1 MTLHLLISYIRD
13 LTMIFSSL
21 FSVVGMAVLFL
32 IAWVFS
38 SNKRA
43 INYRTIISAFVIQ
56 VALGAL
62 ALYVPLGRE
71 MLQGLA
77 SGIQSV
83 IGYGYE
89 GVRFLFG
96 NLAPNAKGDQGIG
109 GFIFAINVLAII
121 IFFASLI
128 SLLYYLKIM
137 PLVINLIG
145 GALQKCLGTS
155 KAESMSAAAN
165 IFVAHTEA
173 PLVIKPYLKSMSDSE
188 IFAVMCVGM
197 ASVAGP
203 VLAGYAS
210 MGIPLP
216 YLIAASFMSAPGGLL
231 FAKIIYPQ
239 NEAISSHADVSV
251 EKHVNA
257 IEAIANGASTGLNLA
272 LHVGAM
278 LLAFVGMLALINGL
292 LGVVGGFLGMEHLS
306 LGVIL
311 GALLK
316 PLAFML
322 GIPWSQAG
330 IAGEIIGIKI
340 ALNEFVGYMQFLPY
354 LGDNPPLILSEKT
367 KAIIT
372 FALCGFANL
381 SSVAMLIGGLGSLVP
396 KKKDLIIR
404 LALKAVLVGTLSN
417 FMSATIAGLFIGLNA
432 H

>member
-1 MTLHLLISYIRD
+1 
-13 LTMIFSSL
+13 MIFSSL

-43 INYRTIISAFVIQ
+43 INYRTIVSAFVIQ

-83 IGYGYE
+83 ISYGYE

-109 GFIFAINVLAII
+109 GFVFAINVLAII

-137 PLVINLIG
+137 PLFINLIG

-239 NEAISSHADVSV
+239 NEAISNHADVSA

-292 LGVVGGFLGMEHLS
+292 LGVVGGVLGMEHLS
-306 LGVIL
+306 LGLIL
-311 GALLK
+311 GTLLK

-396 KKKDLIIR
+396 KKKDLIVR

>member
-1 MTLHLLISYIRD
+1 
-13 LTMIFSSL
+13 MIFSSL

-43 INYRTIISAFVIQ
+43 INYRTIVSAFVIQ

-83 IGYGYE
+83 ISYGYE

-137 PLVINLIG
+137 PLFINLIG

-292 LGVVGGFLGMEHLS
+292 LGVVGGVLGMEHLS
-306 LGVIL
+306 LGLIL
-311 GALLK
+311 GTLLK

-354 LGDNPPLILSEKT
+354 LGDNPPLVLSEKT

>member
-1 MTLHLLISYIRD
+1 
-13 LTMIFSSL
+13 MIFSSL

-239 NEAISSHADVSV
+239 NEAISSHADVSA

-306 LGVIL
+306 LGLIL
-311 GALLK
+311 GTLLK

-396 KKKDLIIR
+396 KKKDLIVR

>member
-1 MTLHLLISYIRD
+1 
-13 LTMIFSSL
+13 MIFSSL
-21 FSVVGMAVLFL
+21 LSVVGMAVLFL

-38 SNKRA
+38 GNKRA
-43 INYRTIISAFVIQ
+43 INYRTIVSAFVIQ

-71 MLQGLA
+71 ILQGLA

-231 FAKIIYPQ
+231 FAKIIYSQ
-239 NEAISSHADVSV
+239 NETISSHADVSV
-251 EKHVNA
+251 EEHVNI
-257 IEAIANGASTGLNLA
+257 IEAIANGASTGLHLA

-306 LGVIL
+306 LGVVL
-311 GALLK
+311 GTLLK

-340 ALNEFVGYMQFLPY
+340 ALNEFVGYMQLLPY

-396 KKKDLIIR
+396 KKKDFIAR

-417 FMSATIAGLFIGLNA
+417 FMSATIAGLFIGLSAN
-432 H
+432 

>member
-1 MTLHLLISYIRD
+1 MHLLISYIRD

-43 INYRTIISAFVIQ
+43 INYRTIVSAFVIQ

-83 IGYGYE
+83 ISYGYE

-239 NEAISSHADVSV
+239 NETTSSHADVSA
-251 EKHVNA
+251 EEHVNI
-257 IEAIANGASTGLNLA
+257 IEAIANGASTGLHLA

-306 LGVIL
+306 LGVVL
-311 GALLK
+311 GTLLK

-340 ALNEFVGYMQFLPY
+340 ALNEFVGYMQLLPY

-396 KKKDLIIR
+396 KKKDFIAR

-417 FMSATIAGLFIGLNA
+417 FMSATIAGLFIGLSAN
-432 H
+432 

>member
-1 MTLHLLISYIRD
+1 
-13 LTMIFSSL
+13 MIFSSL

-43 INYRTIISAFVIQ
+43 INYRTIVSAFVIQ

-83 IGYGYE
+83 ISYGYE

-137 PLVINLIG
+137 PLFINLIG

-239 NEAISSHADVSV
+239 NEAISSHADASA

-292 LGVVGGFLGMEHLS
+292 LGVIGGVLGMEHLS
-306 LGVIL
+306 LGLIL
-311 GALLK
+311 GTLLK

-417 FMSATIAGLFIGLNA
+417 FMSATIAGLFIGLSA

>member
-1 MTLHLLISYIRD
+1 
-13 LTMIFSSL
+13 MIFSSL

-38 SNKRA
+38 GNKRA
-43 INYRTIISAFVIQ
+43 INYRTIVSAFVIQ

-83 IGYGYE
+83 ISYGYE

-109 GFIFAINVLAII
+109 GFVFAINVLAII

-137 PLVINLIG
+137 PLFINLIG

-239 NEAISSHADVSV
+239 NEAISSHADVSA

-306 LGVIL
+306 LGLIL
-311 GALLK
+311 GTLLK

-340 ALNEFVGYMQFLPY
+340 ALNEFVGYMQLLPY

>member
-1 MTLHLLISYIRD
+1 MHLLISYIRD

-43 INYRTIISAFVIQ
+43 INYRTIVSAFVIQ

-83 IGYGYE
+83 ISYGYE

-96 NLAPNAKGDQGIG
+96 SLAPNAKGDQGIG

-239 NEAISSHADVSV
+239 NEAISSHADVSA

-306 LGVIL
+306 LGLIL
-311 GALLK
+311 GTLLK

>member
-1 MTLHLLISYIRD
+1 
-13 LTMIFSSL
+13 MIFSSL
-21 FSVVGMAVLFL
+21 LSVVGMAVLFL

-38 SNKRA
+38 GNKRA
-43 INYRTIISAFVIQ
+43 INYRTIVSAFVIQ

-71 MLQGLA
+71 ILQGLA

-239 NEAISSHADVSV
+239 NETTSSHADVSA
-251 EKHVNA
+251 EEHVNI
-257 IEAIANGASTGLNLA
+257 IEAIANGASTGLHLA

-306 LGVIL
+306 LGVVL

-340 ALNEFVGYMQFLPY
+340 ALNEFVGYMQLLPY

-396 KKKDLIIR
+396 KKKDFIAR

-417 FMSATIAGLFIGLNA
+417 FMSATIAGLFIGLSAN
-432 H
+432 

>member
-1 MTLHLLISYIRD
+1 
-13 LTMIFSSL
+13 MIFSSL

-43 INYRTIISAFVIQ
+43 INYRTIVSAFVIQ

-83 IGYGYE
+83 ISYGYE

-137 PLVINLIG
+137 PLFINLIG

-306 LGVIL
+306 LGLIL

-340 ALNEFVGYMQFLPY
+340 ALNEFVGYMQLLPY

-381 SSVAMLIGGLGSLVP
+381 SSVAMLIGGLGSLVS
-396 KKKDLIIR
+396 KKKELIIR

>member
-1 MTLHLLISYIRD
+1 
-13 LTMIFSSL
+13 MIFSSL

-96 NLAPNAKGDQGIG
+96 NLAPNDKGDQGIG

-239 NEAISSHADVSV
+239 NEAISSHADVSA

-292 LGVVGGFLGMEHLS
+292 LGVLGGVLGMEHLS
-306 LGVIL
+306 LGLIL
-311 GALLK
+311 GTLLK

-396 KKKDLIIR
+396 KKKDLIVR

>member
-1 MTLHLLISYIRD
+1 
-13 LTMIFSSL
+13 MIFSSL

-43 INYRTIISAFVIQ
+43 INYRTIVSAFVIQ

-83 IGYGYE
+83 ISYGYE

-109 GFIFAINVLAII
+109 GFVFAINVLAII

-137 PLVINLIG
+137 PLFINLIG

-239 NEAISSHADVSV
+239 NETTSSHADVSA
-251 EKHVNA
+251 EEHVNI
-257 IEAIANGASTGLNLA
+257 IEAIANGASTGLHLA

-306 LGVIL
+306 LGVVL
-311 GALLK
+311 GTLLK

-340 ALNEFVGYMQFLPY
+340 ALNEFVGYMQLLPY

-381 SSVAMLIGGLGSLVP
+381 SSVAMLIGGLGSLAP
-396 KKKDLIIR
+396 KKKDFIAK

-417 FMSATIAGLFIGLNA
+417 FMSATIAGLFIGLSAN
-432 H
+432 

>member
-1 MTLHLLISYIRD
+1 
-13 LTMIFSSL
+13 MIFSSL

-38 SNKRA
+38 GNKRA

-83 IGYGYE
+83 ISYGYE

-96 NLAPNAKGDQGIG
+96 SLAPNAKGDQGIG

-137 PLVINLIG
+137 PLFINLIG

-239 NEAISSHADVSV
+239 NEAISSHADVSA

-292 LGVVGGFLGMEHLS
+292 LGVIGGALGMEHLS
-306 LGVIL
+306 LGLIL

-340 ALNEFVGYMQFLPY
+340 ALNEFVGYMQLLPY

>member
-1 MTLHLLISYIRD
+1 MHLLISYIRD

-38 SNKRA
+38 GNKRA
-43 INYRTIISAFVIQ
+43 INYRTIVSAFVIQ

-71 MLQGLA
+71 MLQGLS

-83 IGYGYE
+83 ISYGYE

-137 PLVINLIG
+137 PLFINLIG

-239 NEAISSHADVSV
+239 NEAISSYADVSA

-306 LGVIL
+306 LGLIL
-311 GALLK
+311 GTLLK

>member
-1 MTLHLLISYIRD
+1 
-13 LTMIFSSL
+13 MIFSSL

-38 SNKRA
+38 GNKRA
-43 INYRTIISAFVIQ
+43 INYRTIVSAFVIQ

-83 IGYGYE
+83 ISYGYE

-137 PLVINLIG
+137 PLFINLIG

-239 NEAISSHADVSV
+239 NEAISSHADVSA

-306 LGVIL
+306 LGLIL

-322 GIPWSQAG
+322 DIPWSQAG

-340 ALNEFVGYMQFLPY
+340 ALNEFVGYMQLLPY

>member
-1 MTLHLLISYIRD
+1 
-13 LTMIFSSL
+13 MIFSSL

-38 SNKRA
+38 GNKRA
-43 INYRTIISAFVIQ
+43 INYRTIVSAFVIQ

-83 IGYGYE
+83 ISYGYE

-137 PLVINLIG
+137 PLFINLIG

-306 LGVIL
+306 LGLIL
-311 GALLK
+311 GTLLK

-354 LGDNPPLILSEKT
+354 LGDNPPLVLSEKT

>member
-1 MTLHLLISYIRD
+1 
-13 LTMIFSSL
+13 MIFSSL

-43 INYRTIISAFVIQ
+43 INYRTIVSAFVIQ

-83 IGYGYE
+83 ISYGYE

-145 GALQKCLGTS
+145 GALQRCLGTS

-239 NEAISSHADVSV
+239 NEAISSHADVSA

-292 LGVVGGFLGMEHLS
+292 LGVVGGVLGMEHLS
-306 LGVIL
+306 LGLIL
-311 GALLK
+311 GTLLK

-340 ALNEFVGYMQFLPY
+340 ALNEFVGYMQLLPY

>member
-1 MTLHLLISYIRD
+1 
-13 LTMIFSSL
+13 MIFSSL

-38 SNKRA
+38 GNKRA
-43 INYRTIISAFVIQ
+43 INYRTIVSAFVIQ

-77 SGIQSV
+77 SGIQNV
-83 IGYGYE
+83 ISYGYE

-137 PLVINLIG
+137 PLFINLIG

-239 NEAISSHADVSV
+239 NEAISSHADASA

-292 LGVVGGFLGMEHLS
+292 LGVIGGVLGMEHLS
-306 LGVIL
+306 LGLIL
-311 GALLK
+311 GTLLK

-340 ALNEFVGYMQFLPY
+340 ALNEFVGYMQLLPY

>member
-1 MTLHLLISYIRD
+1 
-13 LTMIFSSL
+13 MIFSSL

-43 INYRTIISAFVIQ
+43 INYRTIVSAFVIQ

-83 IGYGYE
+83 ISYGYE

-239 NEAISSHADVSV
+239 NEAISSHADASA

-292 LGVVGGFLGMEHLS
+292 LGVVGGVLGMEHLS
-306 LGVIL
+306 LGLIL
-311 GALLK
+311 GTLLK

-340 ALNEFVGYMQFLPY
+340 ALNEFVGYMQLLPY
-354 LGDNPPLILSEKT
+354 LGDNPPLVLSEKT

>member
-1 MTLHLLISYIRD
+1 
-13 LTMIFSSL
+13 MIFSSL

-43 INYRTIISAFVIQ
+43 INYRTIVSAFVIQ

-83 IGYGYE
+83 ISYGYE

-109 GFIFAINVLAII
+109 GFVFAINVLAII

-137 PLVINLIG
+137 PLFINLIG

-239 NEAISSHADVSV
+239 NEAISSHADVSA

-292 LGVVGGFLGMEHLS
+292 LGVVGGVLGMEHLS
-306 LGVIL
+306 LGLIL
-311 GALLK
+311 GTLLK

-340 ALNEFVGYMQFLPY
+340 ALNEFVGYMQLLPY

>member
-1 MTLHLLISYIRD
+1 MHLLISYIRD

-239 NEAISSHADVSV
+239 NEAISSHADVSA

-292 LGVVGGFLGMEHLS
+292 LGVVGGVLGMEHLS
-306 LGVIL
+306 LGLIL
-311 GALLK
+311 GTLLK

-354 LGDNPPLILSEKT
+354 LGDNSPLILSEKT

-396 KKKDLIIR
+396 KKKDLIVR

>member
-1 MTLHLLISYIRD
+1 MHLLISYIRD

-38 SNKRA
+38 GNKRA
-43 INYRTIISAFVIQ
+43 INYRTIVSAFVIQ

-83 IGYGYE
+83 ISYGYE

-239 NEAISSHADVSV
+239 NEAISSHADVSA
-251 EKHVNA
+251 ERHVNA

-306 LGVIL
+306 LGLIL

>member
-1 MTLHLLISYIRD
+1 
-13 LTMIFSSL
+13 MIFSSL

-43 INYRTIISAFVIQ
+43 INYRTIVSAFVIQ

-71 MLQGLA
+71 ILQGLA

-109 GFIFAINVLAII
+109 GFVFAINVLAII

-137 PLVINLIG
+137 PLFINLIG

-239 NEAISSHADVSV
+239 NEAISSHADVSA

-306 LGVIL
+306 LGLIL
-311 GALLK
+311 GTLLK

-396 KKKDLIIR
+396 KKKDLIVR

>member
-1 MTLHLLISYIRD
+1 
-13 LTMIFSSL
+13 MIFSSL

-239 NEAISSHADVSV
+239 NEAISSHADVSA

-306 LGVIL
+306 LGLIL
-311 GALLK
+311 GTLLK

-340 ALNEFVGYMQFLPY
+340 ALNEFVGYMQLLPY

>member
-1 MTLHLLISYIRD
+1 
-13 LTMIFSSL
+13 MIFSSL
-21 FSVVGMAVLFL
+21 FSVIGMAVLFL

-56 VALGAL
+56 VVLGAL

-96 NLAPNAKGDQGIG
+96 SLAPNAKGDQGIG

-239 NEAISSHADVSV
+239 NEAISSHADVSA

-306 LGVIL
+306 LGLIL
-311 GALLK
+311 GTLLK

-396 KKKDLIIR
+396 KKKDLIVR

>member
-1 MTLHLLISYIRD
+1 
-13 LTMIFSSL
+13 MIFSSL

-38 SNKRA
+38 GNKRA

-96 NLAPNAKGDQGIG
+96 SLAPNAKGDQGIG

-239 NEAISSHADVSV
+239 NEAISSHADVSA

-306 LGVIL
+306 LGVVL
-311 GALLK
+311 GTLLK

-340 ALNEFVGYMQFLPY
+340 ALNEFVGYMQLLPY

-396 KKKDLIIR
+396 KKKDLIVR

>member
-1 MTLHLLISYIRD
+1 
-13 LTMIFSSL
+13 MIFSSL

-43 INYRTIISAFVIQ
+43 INYRTIVSAFVIQ

-83 IGYGYE
+83 ISYGYE

-137 PLVINLIG
+137 PLFINLIG

-306 LGVIL
+306 LGLIL
-311 GALLK
+311 GTLLK

-432 H
+432 NQ

>member
-1 MTLHLLISYIRD
+1 
-13 LTMIFSSL
+13 MIFSSL

-96 NLAPNAKGDQGIG
+96 SLAPNAKGDQGIG

-239 NEAISSHADVSV
+239 NEAISNHADVSA

-306 LGVIL
+306 LGLVL
-311 GALLK
+311 GTLLK

-396 KKKDLIIR
+396 KKKDLIVR

>member
-1 MTLHLLISYIRD
+1 
-13 LTMIFSSL
+13 MIFSSL

-38 SNKRA
+38 GNKRA
-43 INYRTIISAFVIQ
+43 INYRTIVSAFVIQ

-239 NEAISSHADVSV
+239 NEAISSHADVSA

-306 LGVIL
+306 LGLIL

-396 KKKDLIIR
+396 KKKDLIVR

>member
-1 MTLHLLISYIRD
+1 
-13 LTMIFSSL
+13 MIFSSL

-38 SNKRA
+38 GNKRA
-43 INYRTIISAFVIQ
+43 INYRTIVSAFVIQ

-83 IGYGYE
+83 ISYGYE

-137 PLVINLIG
+137 PLFINLIG

-239 NEAISSHADVSV
+239 NEAISSHADASA

-292 LGVVGGFLGMEHLS
+292 LGVIGGVLGMEHLS
-306 LGVIL
+306 LGLIL

-340 ALNEFVGYMQFLPY
+340 ALNEFVGYMQLLPY

>member
-1 MTLHLLISYIRD
+1 
-13 LTMIFSSL
+13 MIFSSL

-38 SNKRA
+38 GNKRA
-43 INYRTIISAFVIQ
+43 INYRTIVSAFVIQ

-83 IGYGYE
+83 ISYGYE

-109 GFIFAINVLAII
+109 GFVFAINVLAII

-137 PLVINLIG
+137 PLFINLIG

-239 NEAISSHADVSV
+239 NETTSSHADVSA
-251 EKHVNA
+251 EEHVNI
-257 IEAIANGASTGLNLA
+257 IEAIANGASTGLHLA

-306 LGVIL
+306 LGVVL
-311 GALLK
+311 GTLLK

-340 ALNEFVGYMQFLPY
+340 ALNEFVGYMQLLPY

-396 KKKDLIIR
+396 KKKDFIAR

-417 FMSATIAGLFIGLNA
+417 FMSATIAGLFIGLSAN
-432 H
+432 

>member
-1 MTLHLLISYIRD
+1 
-13 LTMIFSSL
+13 MIFSSL

-43 INYRTIISAFVIQ
+43 INYRTIVSAFVIQ

-83 IGYGYE
+83 ISYGYE

-137 PLVINLIG
+137 PLFINLIG

-239 NEAISSHADVSV
+239 NEAISSHADVSA

-306 LGVIL
+306 LGLIL
-311 GALLK
+311 GTLLK

-432 H
+432 NQ

>member
-1 MTLHLLISYIRD
+1 
-13 LTMIFSSL
+13 MIFSSL
-21 FSVVGMAVLFL
+21 LSVVGMAVLFL

-38 SNKRA
+38 GNKRA
-43 INYRTIISAFVIQ
+43 INYRTIVSAFVIQ

-71 MLQGLA
+71 ILQGLA

-239 NEAISSHADVSV
+239 NETTSSHADVSA
-251 EKHVNA
+251 EEHVNI
-257 IEAIANGASTGLNLA
+257 IEAIANGASTGLHLA

-306 LGVIL
+306 LGVVL
-311 GALLK
+311 GTLLK

-340 ALNEFVGYMQFLPY
+340 ALNEFVGYMQLLPY
-354 LGDNPPLILSEKT
+354 LGDNSPLILSEKT

-396 KKKDLIIR
+396 KKKDFIAR

-417 FMSATIAGLFIGLNA
+417 FMSATIAGLFIGLSAN
-432 H
+432 

>member
-1 MTLHLLISYIRD
+1 
-13 LTMIFSSL
+13 MIFSSL

-43 INYRTIISAFVIQ
+43 INYRTIVSAFVIQ

-83 IGYGYE
+83 ISYGYE

-137 PLVINLIG
+137 PLFINLIG

-155 KAESMSAAAN
+155 KAESMSAATN

-239 NEAISSHADVSV
+239 NEAISSHADVSA
-251 EKHVNA
+251 ERHVNA

-292 LGVVGGFLGMEHLS
+292 LGVIGGVLGMEHLS
-306 LGVIL
+306 LGLIL
-311 GALLK
+311 GTLLK

-340 ALNEFVGYMQFLPY
+340 ALNEFVGYMQLLPY
-354 LGDNPPLILSEKT
+354 LGDNPPLVLSEKT

>member
-1 MTLHLLISYIRD
+1 
-13 LTMIFSSL
+13 MIFSSL

-38 SNKRA
+38 GNKRA
-43 INYRTIISAFVIQ
+43 INYRTIVSAFVIQ

-83 IGYGYE
+83 ISYGYE

-137 PLVINLIG
+137 PLFINLIG

-239 NEAISSHADVSV
+239 NEAISSHADVSA

-306 LGVIL
+306 LGLIL
-311 GALLK
+311 GTLLK

-340 ALNEFVGYMQFLPY
+340 ALNEFVGYMQLLPY

-396 KKKDLIIR
+396 KKKDLIVR

>member
-1 MTLHLLISYIRD
+1 
-13 LTMIFSSL
+13 MIFSSL

-83 IGYGYE
+83 ISYGYE

-216 YLIAASFMSAPGGLL
+216 YLIAASFMSALGGLL

-239 NEAISSHADVSV
+239 NEAISNHADVSA

-306 LGVIL
+306 LGLVL
-311 GALLK
+311 GTLLK

-396 KKKDLIIR
+396 KKKDLIVR

>member
-1 MTLHLLISYIRD
+1 
-13 LTMIFSSL
+13 MIFSSL

-43 INYRTIISAFVIQ
+43 INYRTIVSAFVIQ

-83 IGYGYE
+83 ISYGYE

-109 GFIFAINVLAII
+109 GFVFAINVLAII

-137 PLVINLIG
+137 PLFINLIG

-306 LGVIL
+306 LGVVL
-311 GALLK
+311 GTLLK

-340 ALNEFVGYMQFLPY
+340 ALNEFVGYMQLLPY

>member
-1 MTLHLLISYIRD
+1 MHLLISYIRD

-38 SNKRA
+38 GNKRA

-96 NLAPNAKGDQGIG
+96 SLAPNAKGDQGIG

-145 GALQKCLGTS
+145 GALQRCLGTS

-239 NEAISSHADVSV
+239 NEAISSHADVSI

-306 LGVIL
+306 LGLIL
-311 GALLK
+311 GTLLK

-396 KKKDLIIR
+396 KKKDLIVR

>member
-1 MTLHLLISYIRD
+1 
-13 LTMIFSSL
+13 MIFSSL
-21 FSVVGMAVLFL
+21 FSVVGMVVLFL

-38 SNKRA
+38 GNKRA

-239 NEAISSHADVSV
+239 NEAISSHADASA

-306 LGVIL
+306 LGLIL
-311 GALLK
+311 GTLLK

-396 KKKDLIIR
+396 KKKDLIVR

>member
-1 MTLHLLISYIRD
+1 MHLLISYIRD

-239 NEAISSHADVSV
+239 NEAISSHADVSA

-292 LGVVGGFLGMEHLS
+292 LGVVGGVLGMEHLS
-306 LGVIL
+306 LGLVL
-311 GALLK
+311 GTLLK

-354 LGDNPPLILSEKT
+354 LGDNPPLVLSEKT

-396 KKKDLIIR
+396 KKKDLIVR